1 MKPYHLFWSV
11 LFFALGVVTVLNE
24 TWRIFGYVM
33 WAIGFTVWMWIVIA
47 GLWDARALY
56 LDSLAHVLRYSKDV
70 DIDKM
75 IALELASHPDQL
87 KGKVHVDLHEG
98 YKSTHFDLPVSPA
111 KLQVLA
117 SGLLSGRP
125 FAERPWKTVF
135 SSNEFRTL
143 RGVMKDK
150 GLIVPVSEKDARQ
163 GYTLSD
169 AGRKFMRDVLPHP
182 ADV

>member
-1 MKPYHLFWSV
+1 MKPYHLLWSV
-11 LFFALGVVTVLNE
+11 FFFALGVVAVLNE
-24 TWRIFGYVM
+24 TWRVFGYAM
-33 WAIGFTVWMWIVIA
+33 WAVGFSVWAWVVIA
-47 GLWDARALY
+47 GFWDARSLY
-56 LDSLAHVLRYSKDV
+56 LDSLSNVLRHSKDV
-70 DIDKM
+70 DIDKLV
-75 IALELASHPDQL
+75 ALNLASKSDDL
-87 KGKVHVDLHEG
+87 KSEVHVDLYQG
-98 YKSTHFDLPVSPA
+98 NKSTHFDLPVSPA

-125 FAERPWKTVF
+125 FAERPWQTVF

-163 GYTLSD
+163 GYVLSE
-169 AGRKFMRDVLPHP
+169 AGRQFMRDLLPHP